1 MQAKAYLP
9 LFKDAYKDWSEDKA
23 SRLAAALAY
32 YTALSLAPM
41 IVLGVMALGALHM
54 DGQNVIV
61 DQMTMLM
68 GKSGGEMAQT
78 MVESAKTSSGWLAG
92 TISILVLLW
101 GASNVFAELQ
111 DSMNTIWEVQPKPDL
126 GIWGTIKKRFLSMA
140 MVLGIGFL
148 LLTSL
153 LVSTVLSGMA
163 HKIAGEGK
171 VVGFLLDVVLTL
183 LVTTAFFSAIFKLL
197 PDVKITW
204 KDVLPGAI
212 LTAVLFTLGKYLLT
226 WYLTKGSTAS
236 AYGAAGSLAAVLIW
250 VYYSAQIMFFGAE
263 FTQAYARKFGSGI
276 QPDEDA
282 IPVTEEQRA
291 QRGLVREHDKQAAAK
306 GVAAMADKRG
316 VTYPRQPAVADR
328 RVVTITR
335 PTVES
340 NRAYTLAG
348 LGIAAGFVVGAIGM
362 LSGRKYTSGGIKQ
375 IALDQRLADLES
387 RLQGRPPELVGTAIR
402 VEERLDELDARY
414 RHASEALQ
422 RRRQQAAQKAKEA
435 ARAADG
441 QTRPA
446 TFREKFE
453 AAYRAH
459 KTDPNI
465 IERLTGVSTKPTFF
479 ERLGEM
485 IGKS

>member
-9 LFKDAYKDWSEDKA
+9 LFKDAWKDWSEDKA

-41 IVLGVMALGALHM
+41 IVLGVLLLGTLNM
-54 DGQNVIV
+54 DGAKVIE

-68 GKSGGEMAQT
+68 GQSGGAMAKEM
-78 MVESAKTSSGWLAG
+78 VSSAKASSGWLAG
-92 TISILVLLW
+92 TVSILVLLW

-111 DSMNTIWEVQPKPDL
+111 DSMNTIWEVRPRPDM
-126 GIWGTIKKRFLSMA
+126 GWMATIKKRFLSMA

-163 HKIAGEGK
+163 HKLAGEGK
-171 VVGFLLDVVLTL
+171 IVGFLLDVVLTL

-212 LTAVLFTLGKYLLT
+212 LTAVLFTIGKYLLT
-226 WYLTKGSTAS
+226 LYLTKGSTAS

-263 FTQAYARKFGSGI
+263 FTQAYANKYGSAI

-282 IPVTEEQRA
+282 VPVTEEQRA
-291 QRGLVREHDKQAAAK
+291 QQGLVREHDMAAANR
-306 GVAAMADKRG
+306 GRVALASHRG
-316 VTYPRQPAVADR
+316 AAYPREAVPPG

-335 PTVES
+335 PTPDAQ
-340 NRAYTLAG
+340 RAYRLAG
-348 LGIAAGFVVGAIGM
+348 LSIAAGFAVGALGM
-362 LSGRKYTSGGIKQ
+362 LKGRKYTGRGIKQ
-375 IALDQRLADLES
+375 IALDHRLQQLEAK
-387 RLQGRPPELVGTAIR
+387 LQGRRPELVGTAIR
-402 VEERLDELDARY
+402 VEERLDDLDARL
-414 RHASEALQ
+414 RGAQAAVD
-422 RRRQQAAQKAKEA
+422 RRRQEIARQRAAE
-435 ARAADG
+435 ARAARG
-441 QTRPA
+441 QR
-446 TFREKFE
+446 TFSEKFE
-453 AAYRAH
+453 AARRARRGE
-459 KTDPNI
+459 PNI
-465 IERLTGVSTKPTFF
+465 IERLTGVSTKPTFW
-479 ERLGEM
+479 ERLSEM
-485 IGKS
+485 VGKS

>member
-1 MQAKAYLP
+1 MEAKAYLP

-41 IVLGVMALGALHM
+41 IVLGVLLLKFLEM
-54 DGQNVIV
+54 DGQRIIE
-61 DQMTMLM
+61 DQMAMMMGESGKTMA
-68 GKSGGEMAQT
+68 GEMIKN
-78 MVESAKTSSGWLAG
+78 AKASSGWVAG
-92 TISILVLLW
+92 TISFLVLIW

-126 GIWGTIKKRFLSMA
+126 GIWGTIKKRFFSMA

-153 LVSTVLSGMA
+153 FVSTILTGMA
-163 HKIAGEGK
+163 HKIAGEGR
-171 VVGFLLDVVLTL
+171 VIAFLLDFVLTL

-212 LTAVLFTLGKYLLT
+212 LTGVLFTLGKYLLT

-263 FTQAYARKFGSGI
+263 FTQAYAHKFGSDI

-282 IPVTEEQRA
+282 IPVTEEKRA
-291 QRGLVREHDKQAAAK
+291 QQGLVREHDKQAATK
-306 GVAAMADKRG
+306 GVAAMAGKRG
-316 VTYPRQPAVADR
+316 VAYPREAVPPR

-335 PTVES
+335 PTPEAQK
-340 NRAYTLAG
+340 AYALAG
-348 LGIAAGFVVGAIGM
+348 LGIAAGFVVGAVGM

-375 IALDQRLADLES
+375 IALDDRLRDLES

-402 VEERLDELDARY
+402 VEERLDDLDARL
-414 RHASEALQ
+414 RGAQAAVN
-422 RRRQQAAQKAKEA
+422 RRRQQVAREKQRA
-435 ARAADG
+435 ARVADG
-441 QTRPA
+441 RPP
-446 TFREKFE
+446 TFKEKFE
-453 AAYRAH
+453 AAYRARRGE
-459 KTDPNI
+459 PNI